1 MRLSVIALCL
11 ALLAQ
16 SAAAAE
22 TLETAVAN
30 HMTVPYVLTLEGPAP
45 RHVAVLY
52 PGGDGV
58 VEPHI
63 KPNGRLAYKK
73 KPNFLVRTRALLV
86 DRAARNA
93 AFCVGVVAPLMIS
106 FITA

>member
-30 HMTVPYVLTLEGPAP
+30 HMTVPYVLTLDGPAP

-58 VEPHI
+58 VAPHI

-73 KPNFLVRTRALLV
+73 KPNFLVPQNL
-86 DRAARNA
+86 ARFIDNNLSIKPN
-93 AFCVGVVAPLMIS
+93 VLIS
-106 FITA
+106 F